1 MNHTVACPR
10 EDSADEMRVGV
21 GHRTHTLSLKH
32 VSDNL
37 LCAMR
42 ITLSTEKELDQ
53 LCPKSFH
60 WNDGCEVRRMEAL
73 DSI

>member
-1 MNHTVACPR
+1 MT
-10 EDSADEMRVGV
+10 VGV
-21 GHRTHTLSLKH
+21 GRRTHTLSLKH

-60 WNDGCEVRRMEAL
+60 WNDGCEVRTEPPSFHLTRGARGRVERCGP
-73 DSI
+73 